1 MVQCTTYGYGGK
13 PGLPKK
19 ELDELKETV
28 RSLYPKYWN
37 APHDFE
43 LAWNKCTE
51 SMSQAC
57 NRLRA
62 KQKQLLN

>member
-1 MVQCTTYGYGGK
+1 MAME

-28 RSLYPKYWN
+28 RAPYPKYWN
-37 APHDFE
+37 SPHDFE

-51 SMSQAC
+51 SMS
-57 NRLRA
+57 
-62 KQKQLLN
+62 